1 MAGFLN
7 HQQYF
12 IGNIHFIPDLLLI
25 APHEPMDLAHEP
37 RHRQQLQGDTVL
49 ANSVLNALAQT
60 QRWQQAMSFMGKEV
74 PLVGWRCGRNGHR
87 KWETWATA
95 TAGLM

>member
-1 MAGFLN
+1 
-7 HQQYF
+7 
-12 IGNIHFIPDLLLI
+12 
-25 APHEPMDLAHEP
+25 MDLAHEP

-74 PLVGWRCGRNGHR
+74 PFGRVKVWQKWPQKMGDMSNGNVLR
-87 KWETWATA
+87 S
-95 TAGLM
+95 AGLM